1 MIITEHRLQDII
13 PYADKVFVLDKG
25 TVFLEGRPSEIG
37 QKLREQKHGMFL
49 SMPVPMQIYGE
60 TDSSAACPLTV
71 SEGRQWLA
79 EYFHTKEFQGNFS
92 KSKRPVPG
100 REDSTAE
107 RTAER
112 TAAILPAENRQ

>member
-1 MIITEHRLQDII
+1 M
-13 PYADKVFVLDKG
+13 FVLDKG

-79 EYFHTKEFQGNFS
+79 EYFHTKGIS
-92 KSKRPVPG
+92 
-100 REDSTAE
+100 RELQQKANDRFLAEKTAQR
-107 RTAER
+107 RTAEG
-112 TAAILPAENRQ
+112 TAAIFRQRTGNRNEGCLVPV